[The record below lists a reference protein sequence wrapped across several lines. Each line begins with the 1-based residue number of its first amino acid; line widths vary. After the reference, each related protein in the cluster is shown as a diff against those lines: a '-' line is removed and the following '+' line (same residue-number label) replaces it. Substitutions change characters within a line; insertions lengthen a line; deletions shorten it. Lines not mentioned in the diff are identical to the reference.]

1 MADIFISYSNKD
13 QELARKVFCALESHG
28 YTLWWDQRL
37 TPQESWDL
45 TIEVEIKRA
54 TVVLVLWTSR
64 SVTSEW
70 VRSEADYAKSQDKL
84 VSAIL
89 QECELPL
96 AYRLRQAASLVRWN
110 GDTNASEWMRLVSWI
125 SILAGELLKPL
136 PSTINRGGG
145 ASVPDEVLTAATA
158 YISENA
164 KLPDVERIQDQKNDN
179 SDKNEESPTIDSAQP
194 GISMWFAMPLD
205 TAVWIAVFTLYLP
218 RDSIFILSPR
228 LPAAPIV
235 KLVTVISRR
244 VVGDGDMPSISFSE
258 LQLISLIIL
267 LSYFF
272 LSSSVLRVSSRSG
285 GSSNYYPLVDL
296 IILLALAL
304 LAGSVLIA
312 FAFFVPYFNWI
323 GLPLLLVVLASI
335 LASILLPPT
344 SKPQVQRLI
353 FAIVSSVPAMTLL
366 AWSLILSK
374 KIA

>member
-37 TPQESWDL
+37 TPQESWDI

-54 TVVLVLWTSR
+54 KVVLVLWTSR

-70 VRSEADYAKSQDKL
+70 VRSEADYAKSQNKL

-125 SILAGELLKPL
+125 SILSGEPLKPL
-136 PSTINRGGG
+136 PSTSNRGGG

-158 YISENA
+158 YVSENA

-218 RDSIFILSPR
+218 RDSIFILSPP

-272 LSSSVLRVSSRSG
+272 LSSDLLRVSSRSG
-285 GSSNYYPLVDL
+285 GSSNYDPLVDL

-335 LASILLPPT
+335 LLFPK